1 MRIAIVIGHSVL
13 SQGAKNEQMGLTEY
27 KFNEQ
32 IAQDVARE
40 LVKEGFT
47 PFIIYR
53 QKYTDLPNDINST
66 NPDLILSL
74 HCNAFDTKAS
84 GTTMIY
90 CGGSRKGEIFA
101 ECLQQNVV
109 AALGFKNRGIEGRT
123 SGRGMSLLK
132 NTKAPVVIAEPF
144 FIDNY
149 NELIALLEKEDDNV
163 LSKAYVSAIVEAKK
177 RFENHLLTH

>member
-13 SQGAKNEQMGLTEY
+13 SQGAKNEQLGLSEY
-27 KFNEQ
+27 QFNEL

-53 QKYTDLPNDINST
+53 QAYVDLPNDINQT

-74 HCNAFDTKAS
+74 HCNAFDAKAS

-90 CGGSRKGEIFA
+90 CGGSTKGKIFA
-101 ECLQQNVV
+101 ECLQQSVV
-109 AALGFKNRGIEGRT
+109 NALGLRDRGIEGRT
-123 SGRGMSLLK
+123 TGRGVTLLK

-149 NELIALLEKEDDNV
+149 DELLSVLEKEDHNV
-163 LSKAYVSAIVEAKK
+163 LSNAYVSAIIETKK
-177 RFENHLLTH
+177 RFQNSFVTY